1 MYTGYETVIPEAD
14 IAYVQ
19 SERTSDIKL
28 PPAMNILLLALWA
41 VICLIG
47 FAVIFLGKNTAAGIV
62 IIAVPTFIGMVM
74 KPTFALCIM
83 MLVLPTGAGIGVRQD
98 FSLDR
103 GVGIAVAIS
112 FALNLLITRPPLRIG
127 NKALWVIMLYT
138 IWVFLV
144 SLAAPYLGLE
154 LRRAFTQVQLL
165 VLVFI
170 VYWIL
175 QTNDVRT
182 FHWALRAYVLGTL
195 GTITLAFVTGTAI
208 RTIEE
213 TPEARYS
220 ATLGEAIDANML
232 AGLTSLAFLA
242 AIYLFARD
250 KKILWRI
257 VYLVAM
263 LVLPIM
269 LLRIGS
275 RGALIA
281 IAFTMLSPLL
291 FLRQVLRRPTL
302 TVLLLVVILLASVSA
317 GLVIK
322 TGRLESGVAERLTDI
337 HRAKDAISYRMMPIK
352 QALRCVVRKPAGTSY
367 FGWFEHSGLLILPH
381 NDFFLALGIYG
392 IPAAGLFTFFVI
404 MLILTVKRIPLGWEK
419 LYARA
424 VLTFLLVMGLN
435 VGQLYQKHFWVFLVF
450 VMASERIA
458 EFLTPATD
466 ELVPYTEYEEDLLPA
481 EFADARSNGDGLP
494 D

>member
-1 MYTGYETVIPEAD
+1 MKLEFGMYTGYENAIYEAD
-14 IAYVQ
+14 LRYEQI
-19 SERTSDIKL
+19 ERTSDIQL
-28 PPAMNILLLALWA
+28 PPAINILLLAIWA

-62 IIAVPTFIGMVM
+62 IIAVPTFIGMVI

-83 MLVLPTGAGIGVRQD
+83 MLVLPTGAGIGARGD

-112 FALNLLITRPPLRIG
+112 FALNLLITRPRLRIA
-127 NKALWVIMLYT
+127 NKALWVIVLYT

-144 SLAAPYLGLE
+144 SLAAPYLGPE

-165 VLVFI
+165 ALVFI

-175 QTNDVRT
+175 QTNDAKT
-182 FHWALRAYVLGTL
+182 FRWALRAYVLGTL
-195 GTITLAFVTGTAI
+195 GTITLAFVTGAAI
-208 RTIEE
+208 RAIEE
-213 TPEARYS
+213 TPEARYA
-220 ATLGEAIDANML
+220 ATLGEVIDANML

-257 VYLVAM
+257 VYLAAM
-263 LVLPIM
+263 LVLPMM

-281 IAFTMLSPLL
+281 IAFTILSPLL
-291 FLRQVLRRPTL
+291 FLRQVLRRPAL
-302 TVLLLVVILLASVSA
+302 AVLILAVILLASAST
-317 GLVIK
+317 GLVVK
-322 TGRLESGVAERLTDI
+322 TGGLESGVTERLTDI
-337 HRAKDAISYRMMPIK
+337 HRAKQAVSYRMVPIK
-352 QALRCVVRKPAGTSY
+352 QAIRCAVRKPTGTSY
-367 FGWFEHSGLLILPH
+367 FGWFENSGLLILPH
-381 NDFFLALGIYG
+381 NDFFFALGLYG
-392 IPAAGLFTFFVI
+392 IPAAGLFAFFVI
-404 MLILTVKRIPLGWEK
+404 MMMLTVKRTPLGWEK

-435 VGQLYQKHFWVFLVF
+435 VGQLYQKHFWVFLAF
-450 VMASERIA
+450 IMAGERIA
-458 EFLTPATD
+458 KFLTPATD
-466 ELVPYTEYEEDLLPA
+466 ELVSYTEYEEDLLPQ
-481 EFADARSNGDGLP
+481 DQLV
-494 D
+494 

>member
-1 MYTGYETVIPEAD
+1 MYTGYENVIPEAD
-14 IAYVQ
+14 LWYEPPQ
-19 SERTSDIKL
+19 RSSDIQL
-28 PPAMNILLLALWA
+28 PPAMNILLLAVWA

-62 IIAVPTFIGMVM
+62 IIAVPTFIGMVI

-83 MLVLPTGAGIGVRQD
+83 MLVLPTGAGIGAGQD

-112 FALNLLITRPPLRIG
+112 FALNLLITRPRLRIA
-127 NKALWVIMLYT
+127 NKALWVVVLYT

-165 VLVFI
+165 VLIFI

-175 QTNDVRT
+175 QTNDAKT
-182 FHWALRAYVLGTL
+182 FRWALRAYLLGTL
-195 GTITLAFVTGTAI
+195 GTITLAFLTGAAI
-208 RTIEE
+208 RAIEE

-220 ATLGEAIDANML
+220 ATLGHAIDANML

-257 VYLVAM
+257 IYLMAM
-263 LVLPIM
+263 VVFPIM
-269 LLRIGS
+269 LLKIGS

-291 FLRQVLRRPTL
+291 FIRQVARKPGLA
-302 TVLLLVVILLASVSA
+302 VLLLVVILLASISA
-317 GLVIK
+317 GLVVK
-322 TGRLESGVAERLTDI
+322 TGKLETGVADRLTDI
-337 HRAKDAISYRMMPIK
+337 HRAKQAISYRMTPIK
-352 QALRCVVRKPAGTSY
+352 QAVRCAVKKPTGTSY

-392 IPAAGLFTFFVI
+392 IPAAGLFAFFII
-404 MLILTVKRIPLGWEK
+404 MLMWTVKRIPLGWEK

-424 VLTFLLVMGLN
+424 ILTFLLVMGLN

-450 VMASERIA
+450 VIISERIA
-458 EFLTPATD
+458 EFFAPTTD
-466 ELVPYTEYEEDLLPA
+466 DLVPDAEYEEDLLPT
-481 EFADARSNGDGLP
+481 
-494 D
+494 